1 MPWYESPAP
10 SIALASSLVPLADHE
25 EPEPVM
31 MKPKKTF
38 FKGKKGKGKKK
49 QHVWL

>member
-31 MKPKKTF
+31 MKPKKTY
-38 FKGKKGKGKKK
+38 
-49 QHVWL
+49 